1 MKNHII
7 FSVLF
12 IFIISI
18 IFLIIA
24 KYTKSEKLKT
34 FFKRLA
40 ICFLSTI
47 IIFIII
53 TIILYTIFSLYI

>member
-1 MKNHII
+1 MKNYII

-18 IFLIIA
+18 IFLVIA

-34 FFKRLA
+34 LLKRLA
-40 ICFLSTI
+40 ICFLATI

-53 TIILYTIFSLYI
+53 TIILYKIFSLYI